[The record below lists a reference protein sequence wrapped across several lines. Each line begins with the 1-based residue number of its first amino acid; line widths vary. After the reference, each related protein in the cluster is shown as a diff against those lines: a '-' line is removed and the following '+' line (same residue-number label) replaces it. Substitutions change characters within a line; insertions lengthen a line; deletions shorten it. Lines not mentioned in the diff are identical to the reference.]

1 MATTTTTSSTSLCWP
16 LEKPPVNAFYR
27 TALVLNNQAVT
38 WMQHGQFGP
47 AMRTMC
53 ECLSNMQRAFVTTS
67 STTHKK
73 QKKTT
78 RRTALHPQEQYPQS
92 KHKSKNHQNKNHK
105 NKTTVVEGL
114 PEAHPSSSSHTHV
127 AGRTKSKDHP
137 DKTNKNSHETIAP
150 AASVIMDIEPIEDT
164 DIGRLLAMARYGPT
178 TSMASPIRIAGAA
191 SCDETDEIQKHF
203 GIMLY
208 NHGLAT
214 FLVSTTIRPKQR
226 RARTH
231 RDGTTSTTSST
242 YQRYADRHKKY
253 MARSQKSLEMAE
265 KTLVLLLAASNA
277 SHSKPWTDSVVLDQQ
292 QQQQENRGS
301 IEDMPSPG
309 VPDLSVFLLLALS
322 LNSRCVLWCQAAH
335 DKPHYWQTKVPLVQQ
350 AVTCLCGRVMAEQ
363 AHWSRCMGARK
374 EGVVAQA
381 A

>member
-1 MATTTTTSSTSLCWP
+1 MATTTSTSFSWP
-16 LEKPPVNAFYR
+16 LEKPPVNEFYR

-38 WMQHGQFGP
+38 WMQNGQFGP
-47 AMRTMC
+47 AMRIMC

-67 STTHKK
+67 SSSTHNKTLK

-78 RRTALHPQEQYPQS
+78 RRTALHPHEQYPRS
-92 KHKSKNHQNKNHK
+92 KRKSKNHQNKNHK
-105 NKTTVVEGL
+105 NKTAAIGGL
-114 PEAHPSSSSHTHV
+114 PETLPSSSSRTHV
-127 AGRTKSKDHP
+127 VERTTSKDHP
-137 DKTNKNSHETIAP
+137 DQKIKKNSHETIAP
-150 AASVIMDIEPIEDT
+150 APTVIMDVEPIEDT

-178 TSMASPIRIAGAA
+178 TSMASPIRIVGAA

-208 NHGLAT
+208 NHGLAS

-242 YQRYADRHKKY
+242 YQRNADRHKKY

-265 KTLVLLLAASNA
+265 KTLVLLLATSNT
-277 SHSKPWTDSVVLDQQ
+277 SQSKQWTDSVVLD
-292 QQQQENRGS
+292 QQQENRGS

-309 VPDLSVFLLLALS
+309 APDLSVYLLLALS

-335 DKPHYWQTKVPLVQQ
+335 KPHYWQAKAPLVQQ
-350 AVTCLCGRVMAEQ
+350 AVTCFCARVMAEQ
-363 AHWSRCMGARK
+363 AHWSRCMGAR
-374 EGVVAQA
+374 EGGVVAPA